1 MSGSSSSSSSPD
13 SVGRAGAVIAAGGS
27 GSRMGG
33 ESTPKQYLELLGAP
47 VLLWS
52 IRAFVAHPDI
62 DEVVV
67 VLPAADAATPPPWIA
82 SLPVTVVAG
91 GDTRRESV
99 RNGLEAM
106 GDDVEFVLVH
116 DGARPLVPSSVIDRV
131 LEASREGAAIA
142 AVPVAD
148 TIKMADDEGNVAR
161 TVDRSG
167 LWLAQTPQGFRL
179 ETLRDVHRRADADDY
194 TGTDDAGLCER
205 YGIPV
210 RLVEGAVENMKITR
224 PADFPVV
231 EALAAR
237 VAGEPLASGNPQRL
251 L

>member
-13 SVGRAGAVIAAGGS
+13 PMARAGAVIAAAGSSSRMSGGS
-27 GSRMGG
+27 K
-33 ESTPKQYLELLGAP
+33 PKQYLELLGAP

-52 IRAFVAHPDI
+52 MRAFVAHPGI

-67 VLPAADAATPPPWIA
+67 VLPAADAASPPSWIG

-91 GDTRRESV
+91 GETRRASV
-99 RNGLEAM
+99 RNGLQAL

-131 LEASREGAAIA
+131 LEACREAAAIA
-142 AVPVAD
+142 ALPVAD
-148 TIKMADDEGNVAR
+148 TVKMADDQGNVAR

-179 ETLRDVHRRADADDY
+179 DTLRDVHRRADADDY

-237 VAGEPLASGNPQRL
+237 VAGEPPASGNPQRL